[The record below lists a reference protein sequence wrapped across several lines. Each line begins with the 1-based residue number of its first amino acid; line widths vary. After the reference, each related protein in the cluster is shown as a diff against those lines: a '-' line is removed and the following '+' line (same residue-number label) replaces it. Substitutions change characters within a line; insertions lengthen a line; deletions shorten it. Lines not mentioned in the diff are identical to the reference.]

1 MAKNTAQ
8 MYEPMAKLSLDS
20 ETRAWADDIIARLEG
35 EFSKLESVSAD
46 GVEPLVTVLDLKNV
60 LREDVSCQI
69 VSRETLLENA
79 PEEYD
84 GYFQV
89 PKTLE

>member
-20 ETRAWADDIIARLEG
+20 ESRAWADDIIARLED
-35 EFSKLESVSAD
+35 EFSKMEKAD
-46 GVEPLVTVLDLKNV
+46 TEGVEPLVTVLDLKNV
-60 LREDVSCQI
+60 LREDVSAQI
-69 VSRETLLENA
+69 VSRDTLLENA

-89 PKTLE
+89 PKTIE

>member
-20 ETRAWADDIIARLEG
+20 ESRAMADDIIARLEG
-35 EFSKLESVSAD
+35 EFEKMENISTE
-46 GVEPLVTVLDLKNV
+46 GVEPLITVLDLKNV
-60 LREDVSCQI
+60 LREDVSAQI
-69 VSRETLLENA
+69 VSRDTLLENA

-89 PKTLE
+89 PKTIE

>member
-1 MAKNTAQ
+1 MAKNTAE

-20 ETRAWADDIIARLEG
+20 ESRAWADDIIARLEG
-35 EFSKLESVSAD
+35 EFEKMESVD
-46 GVEPLVTVLDLKNV
+46 TEGVEPLVTVLDLRNV
-60 LREDVSCQI
+60 LREDVSSQL
-69 VSRETLLENA
+69 VERDTLLENA

-89 PKTLE
+89 PKTID

>member
-1 MAKNTAQ
+1 MAKNTAV

-20 ETRAWADDIIARLEG
+20 ETRAWADDIIARIED
-35 EFSKLESVSAD
+35 EFSKLEGVVAD

>member
-1 MAKNTAQ
+1 MAKNTAI
-8 MYEPMAKLSLDS
+8 MYEPMAKLLLDDK
-20 ETRAWADDIIARLEG
+20 TRAWADDVIARLEG
-35 EFSKLESVSAD
+35 EFEKLESVDTD
-46 GVEPLVTVLDLKNV
+46 GVEPLVTVLDLQNV
-60 LREDVSCQI
+60 LREDVSEQI

>member
-1 MAKNTAQ
+1 MAKNTAE

-20 ETRAWADDIIARLEG
+20 ESRAWADDIIARLEG
-35 EFSKLESVSAD
+35 EFCKMEQVD
-46 GVEPLVTVLDLKNV
+46 TEGVEPLVTVLDLKNV
-60 LREDVSCQI
+60 LREDVSAQL
-69 VSRETLLENA
+69 VSRDVLLENA

-89 PKTLE
+89 PKTID

>member
-1 MAKNTAQ
+1 MAKNTAI

-20 ETRAWADDIIARLEG
+20 ETRTWADGVIARLEG
-35 EFSKLESVSAD
+35 EFEKLESVETD

-60 LREDVSCQI
+60 LREDVSAQV
-69 VSRETLLENA
+69 VSRDTLLENA

>member
-1 MAKNTAQ
+1 MARNTVEA
-8 MYEPMAKLSLDS
+8 YEPMAKLELDS
-20 ETRAWADDIIARLEG
+20 ESRAWANGVIARLES
-35 EFSKLESVSAD
+35 EFDKMESVD
-46 GVEPLVTVLDLKNV
+46 TEGVTPLVSVLDLRNV
-60 LREDVSCQI
+60 LREDISEKKFA
-69 VSRETLLENA
+69 REVVLENA

>member
-8 MYEPMAKLSLDS
+8 MYEPMAKLSLDGES
-20 ETRAWADDIIARLEG
+20 RAMADDIIARLES
-35 EFSKLESVSAD
+35 EFEKMEKVDAN
-46 GVEPLVTVLDLKNV
+46 GVEPLITVLDLKNV
-60 LREDVSCQI
+60 LREDVSKQI
-69 VSRETLLENA
+69 VSRDTLLQNA

-89 PKTLE
+89 PKTIE

>member
-1 MAKNTAQ
+1 MTKNTAQ

-20 ETRAWADDIIARLEG
+20 ESRAWADDIIARLEG
-35 EFSKLESVSAD
+35 EFEKMEKVD
-46 GVEPLVTVLDLKNV
+46 TKGVEPLITVLDLRNV
-60 LREDVSCQI
+60 LREDVSRQI
-69 VSRETLLENA
+69 VERETLLANA

-89 PKTLE
+89 PKTID

>member
-20 ETRAWADDIIARLEG
+20 ESRAWADDIIARLEG
-35 EFSKLESVSAD
+35 EFEKMEKVD
-46 GVEPLVTVLDLKNV
+46 TKGVEPLITVLDLRNV
-60 LREDVSCQI
+60 LREDVSRQI
-69 VSRETLLENA
+69 VERDTLLANA

-89 PKTLE
+89 PKTID

>member
-1 MAKNTAQ
+1 MAKNTAE

-20 ETRAWADDIIARLEG
+20 ETRAWADNIIARLED
-35 EFSKLESVSAD
+35 EFSKMEKVD
-46 GVEPLVTVLDLKNV
+46 TEGVEPLVTVLDLKNV
-60 LREDVSCQI
+60 LREDVSVQI
-69 VSRETLLENA
+69 VSRDTLLENA

-89 PKTLE
+89 PKTIE

>member
-8 MYEPMAKLSLDS
+8 MYEPMAKLSLDRES
-20 ETRAWADDIIARLEG
+20 RAWADDIIARLED
-35 EFSKLESVSAD
+35 EFSKMEKAD
-46 GVEPLVTVLDLKNV
+46 TEGVEPLVTVLDLKNV
-60 LREDVSCQI
+60 LREDVSAQI
-69 VSRETLLENA
+69 LSRDTLLENA

-89 PKTLE
+89 PKTIE

>member
-20 ETRAWADDIIARLEG
+20 ESRAWADDIIDRLEG
-35 EFSKLESVSAD
+35 EFEKMEKVD
-46 GVEPLVTVLDLKNV
+46 TEGVEPLVTVLDLRNV
-60 LREDVSCQI
+60 LREDVSAQI
-69 VSRETLLENA
+69 VSRDTLLENA

-84 GYFQV
+84 GYFEV
-89 PKTLE
+89 PKTIE

>member
-20 ETRAWADDIIARLEG
+20 ESRALADDIIARLEG
-35 EFSKLESVSAD
+35 EFEKMEKVD
-46 GVEPLVTVLDLKNV
+46 TEGVEPLITVLDLKNV
-60 LREDVSCQI
+60 LREDVSVQI
-69 VSRETLLENA
+69 VSRDTLLRNA

-84 GYFQV
+84 GYFEV
-89 PKTLE
+89 PKTIE

>member
-1 MAKNTAQ
+1 MAKNTAE

-35 EFSKLESVSAD
+35 EFSKLESISAD

>member
-8 MYEPMAKLSLDS
+8 MYEPMAKLSLDGES
-20 ETRAWADDIIARLEG
+20 RAWADDIIARLEG
-35 EFSKLESVSAD
+35 EFEKMEKVD
-46 GVEPLVTVLDLKNV
+46 TEGVEPLITVLDLRNV
-60 LREDVSCQI
+60 LREDVSRQI
-69 VSRETLLENA
+69 VERDTLLANA

-89 PKTLE
+89 PKTID

>member
-1 MAKNTAQ
+1 MAKNPAV

-35 EFSKLESVSAD
+35 EFSKLESISAD

>member
-1 MAKNTAQ
+1 MAKNTAK

-20 ETRAWADDIIARLEG
+20 ETRAWADDVISRLEG
-35 EFSKLESVSAD
+35 EFEKLEDIKAD
-46 GVEPLVTVLDLKNV
+46 GIEPLVTVLDLKNV
-60 LREDVSCQI
+60 LREDVSAQI
-69 VSRETLLENA
+69 VSRDTLLENA

-89 PKTLE
+89 PKTIE

>member
-20 ETRAWADDIIARLEG
+20 ESRAWADEIIARLED
-35 EFSKLESVSAD
+35 EFSKMEKAD
-46 GVEPLVTVLDLKNV
+46 TEGVEPLVTVLDLKNV
-60 LREDVSCQI
+60 LREDVSAQI
-69 VSRETLLENA
+69 VSRDTLLENA

-89 PKTLE
+89 PKTID